1 MITHLNIGAGVAH
14 SLPKVF
20 KSNLI
25 NGLENTS
32 ELQCVAMSPLVWAVE
47 RAKTS
52 PRAGRTFPGL

>member
-1 MITHLNIGAGVAH
+1 MITRLNLGAGVVH
-14 SLPKVF
+14 SLPKLF

-32 ELQCVAMSPLVWAVE
+32 ELQCVAISPPIWAVE